1 MNDLNALQGL
11 GLSLPSPSYLF
22 GMLLFSLLGMGAYW
36 QGKRAQ
42 VPRTKWLGVALMF
55 YSYAVSETWQL
66 YALGLA
72 LVAALLWPWWQNR

>member
-1 MNDLNALQGL
+1 MNDLSALQGM

-22 GMLLFSLLGMGAYW
+22 GMLLFSLLGMVAFW
-36 QGKRAQ
+36 QGKRTQDA
-42 VPRTKWLGVALMF
+42 RTKWLGVALMF

-72 LVAALLWPWWQNR
+72 LVVALLWPWWQNR